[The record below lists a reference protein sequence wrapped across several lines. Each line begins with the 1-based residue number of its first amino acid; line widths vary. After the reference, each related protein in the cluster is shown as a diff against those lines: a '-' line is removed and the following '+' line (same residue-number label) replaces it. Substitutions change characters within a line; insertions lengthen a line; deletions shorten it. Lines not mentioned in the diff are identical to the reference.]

1 MPGRPD
7 RTVVVIGTG
16 TDVGK
21 TWVTAALAR
30 RLADGGL
37 VVAARKPA
45 QSFAPEDPP
54 DRRDAAV
61 LGAATGEAPDVI
73 CPPHRSY
80 AVPLAPPMAAAVLAR
95 PPITLADLL
104 GELAWPEPCADRLRR
119 DGRRGALAD
128 Q

>member
-7 RTVVVIGTG
+7 RTVLVIGTG

-30 RLADGGL
+30 RLAADGL

-54 DRRDAAV
+54 EGRDAAV
-61 LGAATGEAPDVI
+61 LGEADHPG
-73 CPPHRSY
+73 
-80 AVPLAPPMAAAVLAR
+80 R
-95 PPITLADLL
+95 PPGRAGVARTVFH
-104 GELAWPEPCADRLRR
+104 RLRR